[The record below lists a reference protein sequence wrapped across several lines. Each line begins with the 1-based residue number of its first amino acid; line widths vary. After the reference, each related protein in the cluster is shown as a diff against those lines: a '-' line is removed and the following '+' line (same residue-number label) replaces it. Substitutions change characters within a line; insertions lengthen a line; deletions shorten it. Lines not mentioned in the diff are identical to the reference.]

1 METEVYEAFV
11 AAAMKAME
19 QWGGKPARAEPAGL
33 DHTRTAPQG
42 VSALVALVGSVGG
55 LLLLTVDQAT
65 AASFA
70 RRALGPSAETVPGL
84 SRSVVAELAN
94 LIASGGASRLASAGY
109 SLTVTVPQ
117 PLSPGEEF
125 LAQPALF
132 RVVSLRSGS
141 HSITLRFH
149 LRDAST
155 SVASLQG
162 QRLVEVAEILNHSR
176 LRAVLQPVMDLRT
189 GRIVGY
195 EALLR
200 GPEGPLE
207 QPDELF
213 RAAEAAGILPALERA
228 ARKTALRSGRWVL
241 EQGMELSLNI
251 DARVPLLDDR
261 CPLTGLLA
269 EDGSW
274 VRRVVLE
281 VTERTV
287 LNRDLDF
294 LSALERYRAAGG
306 RVALDDLGAGDS
318 GLQALLAVR
327 PDMVKLD
334 RALTA
339 GMDRGGWRL
348 ALVEGLV
355 AAAHRVGAVV
365 VAEGI
370 ETVEDLRAARR
381 AGVDFVQ
388 GYLVGRPSLRPP
400 LTVGVEV
407 LEALARLG

>member
-1 METEVYEAFV
+1 M
-11 AAAMKAME
+11 
-19 QWGGKPARAEPAGL
+19 
-33 DHTRTAPQG
+33 
-42 VSALVALVGSVGG
+42 
-55 LLLLTVDQAT
+55 
-65 AASFA
+65 
-70 RRALGPSAETVPGL
+70 
-84 SRSVVAELAN
+84 
-94 LIASGGASRLASAGY
+94 
-109 SLTVTVPQ
+109 PQ

-132 RVVSLRSGS
+132 RV
-141 HSITLRFH
+141 ITLRCGGHSVALRVH
-149 LRDAST
+149 LRDASSPT
-155 SVASLQG
+155 ASLQG
-162 QRLVEVAEILNHSR
+162 QRLVEVAEILNHRR

-200 GPEGPLE
+200 GPEGSLE
-207 QPDELF
+207 RPDELF

-228 ARKTALRSGRWVL
+228 ARETALQYGRWVL
-241 EQGMELSLNI
+241 ERGLELSLNI

-269 EDGSW
+269 DGCW

-294 LSALERYRAAGG
+294 LGALDRYRAAGG

-318 GLQALLAVR
+318 GLQALLAIR

-381 AGVDFVQ
+381 AGVDYAQ
-388 GYLVGRPSLRPP
+388 GYLVGRPSCQPP
-400 LTVGVEV
+400 LTVGAEV
-407 LEALARLG
+407 LEALASLG